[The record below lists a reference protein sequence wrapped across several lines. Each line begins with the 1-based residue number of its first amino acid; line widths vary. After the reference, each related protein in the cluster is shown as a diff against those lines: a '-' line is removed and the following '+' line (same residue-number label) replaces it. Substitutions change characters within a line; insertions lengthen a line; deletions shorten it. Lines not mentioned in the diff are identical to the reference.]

1 QTPADLAN
9 RLQDAICSQKAEAA
23 RQAVVQLC
31 QSGGSIRVFP
41 QSSEGLL
48 VKVFFR
54 DRDKE
59 LPKPRLFKFS
69 TASTV
74 AELKMRV
81 ASELEIPRQ
90 AQCCVAC
97 GRIPP
102 DSTPLG
108 ELEHKHE
115 VVVHLYLL
123 SKDLFKHRWGQQ
135 RPPPAPGQPAAP
147 APVAAAAP
155 AQKMWAEPLPQPP
168 ALRPQLPEPP
178 MQPQPPVPENIEPGW
193 SCPICTYRNPPE
205 RPGCEMCASERPA
218 DYLNAAD
225 ENEYEVV
232 P

>member
-1 QTPADLAN
+1 ALAMGHQTPADLAN

-59 LPKPRLFKFS
+59 LPKRGAVQVQHGQHRGGAEDARGLRAGDSPPGAVLRRLRPNP
-69 TASTV
+69 AG
-74 AELKMRV
+74 
-81 ASELEIPRQ
+81 Q
-90 AQCCVAC
+90 H
-97 GRIPP
+97 
-102 DSTPLG
+102 PLG

-147 APVAAAAP
+147 PQSP
-155 AQKMWAEPLPQPP
+155 PPPLHRKCGRSRCRSRQRCGLSCLSRRCSRSRQFQK
-168 ALRPQLPEPP
+168 
-178 MQPQPPVPENIEPGW
+178 IS

-205 RPGCEMCASERPA
+205 RPGCEMCASERP
-218 DYLNAAD
+218 
-225 ENEYEVV
+225 
-232 P
+232 PTT